1 MDIRGLGEGLAFTRL
16 LWLLIGSVVLPTMLL
31 SLYGALAIRHHHLL
45 LGASLD
51 REVESRLAWAEQGLR
66 VEVGNAEGKLRKVC
80 GPEGC
85 AANGAGWKNAQFKAL
100 SPSAPSSQAGTQTT
114 RWERSAETG
123 AYVGQTLTEPPGLI
137 LWELDHELLETWG
150 TAALRQRFRDSS
162 SVRVRWNEESEEHE
176 SVFLPQP
183 LAPPF
188 DALQLSLEW
197 SEGAGVQKMNERS
210 SWLAPLGLIALVV
223 LVFTGTFITALAAR
237 RTLRLSRLQTDFVS
251 SVSHELRTPLTSI
264 HMFVETLQSGRIQ
277 DPRRIDECLE
287 LLGSETERLSRR
299 IERMLNWAKME
310 AEQRV
315 YEREDV
321 GVDLLFLDSLE
332 ALKSQRLLDPG
343 EDISISLADPVPL
356 VCVDRDA
363 VVEALLNLL
372 QNAVRYCPP
381 PRTILLS
388 VERKG
393 SMVGLSVED
402 DGPGISR
409 PHRTRIFDRFY
420 RIDERLSAYDHAR
433 NGRGSGL
440 GLAIVQAVAKA
451 HGGRVVLQS
460 EFGHGSR
467 FTLWLPASWH

>member
-1 MDIRGLGEGLAFTRL
+1 M
-16 LWLLIGSVVLPTMLL
+16 
-31 SLYGALAIRHHHLL
+31 
-45 LGASLD
+45 
-51 REVESRLAWAEQGLR
+51 
-66 VEVGNAEGKLRKVC
+66 
-80 GPEGC
+80 
-85 AANGAGWKNAQFKAL
+85 
-100 SPSAPSSQAGTQTT
+100 
-114 RWERSAETG
+114 G
-123 AYVGQTLTEPPGLI
+123 AYVGQTPTENPGRVS
-137 LWELDHELLETWG
+137 WELDTELMKTWG
-150 TAALRQRFRDSS
+150 TALLRERFKDDSS
-162 SVRVRWNEESEEHE
+162 VQLHVRAHEEDGERGFM
-176 SVFLPQP
+176 FLPKS

-188 DALQLSLEW
+188 EDLQLSLEW
-197 SEGAGVQKMNERS
+197 SEGAQVQQMNKRS

-223 LVFTGTFITALAAR
+223 LVLSGTFITALAAR

-277 DPRRIDECLE
+277 DPKRIDECLE

-321 GVDLLFLDSLE
+321 GVDVLFLESLE
-332 ALKSQRLLDPG
+332 ALKTQRLLDPG

-393 SMVGLSVED
+393 SMVGMSVED

-433 NGRGSGL
+433 NERGSGL

-451 HGGRVVLQS
+451 HGGRVDLQS
-460 EFGHGSR
+460 EFGQGSR